1 MLVLDKDR
9 KRFYQFISNHL
20 TDDGFALLCT
30 LGDGKE
36 ESRSDI
42 QSAFDLQ
49 KRIHETTGTELLIA
63 GTSCRKVNFDTL
75 GKEISNN
82 NLELTESGITSIMP
96 DFPTIMYAVI
106 RKCSP
111 AK

>member
-1 MLVLDKDR
+1 M
-9 KRFYQFISNHL
+9 
-20 TDDGFALLCT
+20 
-30 LGDGKE
+30 GDGKE

-82 NLELTESGITSIMP
+82 SLELTESGITSIMP
-96 DFPTIMYAVI
+96 DFPTIMYAVV